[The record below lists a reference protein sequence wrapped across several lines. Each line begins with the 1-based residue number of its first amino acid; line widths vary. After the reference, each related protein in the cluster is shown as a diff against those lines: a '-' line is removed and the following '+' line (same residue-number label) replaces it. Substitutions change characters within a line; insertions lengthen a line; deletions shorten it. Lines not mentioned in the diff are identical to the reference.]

1 MSLHATFA
9 FTFDINPSSS
19 KFHFSFQ
26 QICKSGCHT
35 NKQTSWKSLRMFF
48 FCWTAAQQVVERGS
62 PDHHTPHH
70 SPDHIQET
78 DRCVCPAILR
88 RQCSWI
94 SVRQFSLFLNGL
106 EYHQPFFTFF
116 AATLKCIEKRP
127 NLAVLWSHR
136 IYNAWNIISGNHCRC
151 LLGIQGALR
160 DLEPVVVDMWSH
172 CLVVH
177 YQCSTIFNK

>member
-1 MSLHATFA
+1 MQLLLSHLASIQVHQSPISVFNN
-9 FTFDINPSSS
+9 FTNGRKGEWLS
-19 KFHFSFQ
+19 H
-26 QICKSGCHT
+26 
-35 NKQTSWKSLRMFF
+35 KQRNILKITSNVF

-127 NLAVLWSHR
+127 NLAVL
-136 IYNAWNIISGNHCRC
+136 
-151 LLGIQGALR
+151 
-160 DLEPVVVDMWSH
+160 
-172 CLVVH
+172 
-177 YQCSTIFNK
+177 

>member
-1 MSLHATFA
+1 MQLSLSHLTSINQSSISVFNKFAKIAKSTVAAT
-9 FTFDINPSSS
+9 
-19 KFHFSFQ
+19 Q
-26 QICKSGCHT
+26 T
-35 NKQTSWKSLRMFF
+35 NKHLENHFECF
-48 FCWTAAQQVVERGS
+48 FCWTAVQRVVERGS

-127 NLAVLWSHR
+127 NLAVL
-136 IYNAWNIISGNHCRC
+136 
-151 LLGIQGALR
+151 
-160 DLEPVVVDMWSH
+160 
-172 CLVVH
+172 
-177 YQCSTIFNK
+177 